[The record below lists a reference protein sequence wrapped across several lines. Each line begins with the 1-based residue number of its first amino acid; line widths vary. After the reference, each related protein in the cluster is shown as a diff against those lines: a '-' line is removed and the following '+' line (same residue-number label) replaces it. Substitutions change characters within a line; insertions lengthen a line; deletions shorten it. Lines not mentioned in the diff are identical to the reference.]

1 MQELKNNFYVN
12 TENEKTYISFDVGI
26 KNLAYCILKFNDA
39 NKFNIIDWNCINLL
53 DDLEETPEKCKC
65 CFKKPEKKS
74 KLSKT
79 QNVVAVSTTM
89 CGKKAFFSTTTNDF
103 FCKKHIPENY
113 ILPEKQYSSTS
124 IKKLK
129 VPELLKL
136 YETTFKTTADTTGFR
151 RAELLEKIIYYY
163 DNIQLKKIVDT
174 KKINSKHISL
184 ITIGEK
190 LKIELDKIIFSNNL
204 SDKKFTVLIE
214 NQISTIASRMTSIQ
228 AMIVQYFISSAAT
241 INSPEKKIEL
251 ISSKNKL
258 KNCVQET
265 NNTVV
270 AEEKTY
276 KNNKK
281 NGILFCKNIL
291 ENNEMNQQISFFVSN
306 KKKDD
311 LADCF
316 LQGYYVGRTHK

>member
-1 MQELKNNFYVN
+1 
-12 TENEKTYISFDVGI
+12 
-26 KNLAYCILKFNDA
+26 
-39 NKFNIIDWNCINLL
+39 
-53 DDLEETPEKCKC
+53 
-65 CFKKPEKKS
+65 
-74 KLSKT
+74 
-79 QNVVAVSTTM
+79 
-89 CGKKAFFSTTTNDF
+89 
-103 FCKKHIPENY
+103 
-113 ILPEKQYSSTS
+113 
-124 IKKLK
+124 
-129 VPELLKL
+129 
-136 YETTFKTTADTTGFR
+136 
-151 RAELLEKIIYYY
+151 
-163 DNIQLKKIVDT
+163 
-174 KKINSKHISL
+174 
-184 ITIGEK
+184 
-190 LKIELDKIIFSNNL
+190 
-204 SDKKFTVLIE
+204 
-214 NQISTIASRMTSIQ
+214 MTSIQ